1 MRKELAAL
9 SKETL
14 IYGGS
19 TVIVRF
25 LNFLLVPFYVNV
37 LATTAEYGV
46 VSSLYA
52 WIAFL
57 NVIYPLGLEGAF
69 FRYAS
74 RGDNETVDPVKE
86 RSLFSSSFNLLAVFG
101 IVLSTLIFLLAPLF
115 AAPIFHDPNVDI
127 TPQLPVFIRILRYSS
142 VIMLFD
148 SLAVLPFAA
157 LRLERKAKM
166 FGMIKIAN
174 VITMLRHEPHNQS

>member
-46 VSSLYA
+46 SASVYA

-74 RGDNETVDPVKE
+74 RGENETADPVSE
-86 RSLFSSSFNLLAVFG
+86 RRLFSSSINLLAIFG
-101 IVLSTLIFLLAPLF
+101 IFLSIVIFLLAPSI
-115 AAPIFHDPNVDI
+115 APPIFHDPKMDI
-127 TPQLPVFIRILRYSS
+127 TPQLP
-142 VIMLFD
+142 
-148 SLAVLPFAA
+148 
-157 LRLERKAKM
+157 M
-166 FGMIKIAN
+166 F
-174 VITMLRHEPHNQS
+174 